1 MLVKYNKQEYQR
13 SHTQEQQR
21 FGLRK
26 LSIGVASVLLGTS
39 IVVAG
44 NTTAHASSNAEL
56 ADSNDQSVA
65 TVAAS
70 PVTHQDAVA
79 VYCNGN
85 APGH

>member
-13 SHTQEQQR
+13 SHMQEQQR

-56 ADSNDQSVA
+56 ADVA

-70 PVTHQDAVA
+70 PVTHQDTVA
-79 VYCNGN
+79 LK
-85 APGH
+85 ASSLP